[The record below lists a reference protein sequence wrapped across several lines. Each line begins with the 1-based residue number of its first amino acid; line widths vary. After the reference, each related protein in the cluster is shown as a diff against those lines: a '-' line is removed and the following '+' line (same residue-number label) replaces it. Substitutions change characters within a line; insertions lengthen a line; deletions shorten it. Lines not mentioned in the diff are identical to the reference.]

1 MEKTNF
7 NNNLQKDFFHEEIYP
22 IFKKDFLLGNNYE
35 EFAKKV
41 SEKFTLNSEQWGN
54 VLECWE
60 QKEDILSNKKL

>member
-7 NNNLQKDFFHEEIYP
+7 NNILQKDFFYEEIYP
-22 IFKKDFLLGNNYE
+22 IFKRDFLLGNDYE

-41 SEKFTLNSEQWGN
+41 SEKFTLNSEQWEN

-60 QKEDILSNKKL
+60 QKEDILSNK